1 MTKAERLR
9 EALQKD
15 IDATRAGTLGVDI
28 ASAIARLAN
37 VQVKSVLVEL
47 KYKQGST
54 KKKIDFFEE
63 ESS

>member
-9 EALQKD
+9 ETLSKD

-37 VQVKSVLVEL
+37 VQVKSVMVEL

-63 ESS
+63 E